1 VEDQRITVIL
11 DANNIMMARNDGAAD
26 VRLLRSAI
34 EHYKKLNYQIKGAI
48 KLGTTYHMQRKQDR
62 GYSYVRNLIEE
73 RILHETR
80 NDDLYMIKL
89 AQEIN
94 AWIITKDRFRDWRE
108 SHPEINWDDIDSRCR
123 RDWVVDDDVFIDP
136 DLHENKLPITIS
148 DNSVD
153 LTYTSWI
160 EDSVLTKTIRTVYD
174 CLLEASGMIYDPSY
188 PIQKN
193 PSEAERDKLHWL
205 KGRVDKEKDEIYIIC
220 SKNFEKFVIGE
231 RGEMLYAATRLI
243 QESLNLPPVVEI
255 LVELIE

>member
-1 VEDQRITVIL
+1 MIL
-11 DANNIMMARNDGAAD
+11 DANNIMMARNDGASD
-26 VRLLRSAI
+26 VVLLSSAI
-34 EHYKKLNYQIKGAI
+34 EHYEKLNYQIKGAI
-48 KLGTTYHMQRKQDR
+48 IFGTTYHMERKQDR

-73 RILHETR
+73 RILHEIR

-136 DLHENKLPITIS
+136 DLHENKHPIK
-148 DNSVD
+148 DNSID

-160 EDSVLTKTIRTVYD
+160 EDSVLTKTIQTVYD

-188 PIQKN
+188 PIQTK
-193 PSEAERDKLHWL
+193 PPDDRGITVRERLDWL
-205 KGRVDKEKDEIYIIC
+205 KGRVDKEKDEVDIIC
-220 SKNFEKFVIGE
+220 SKDFEKFVIGE
-231 RGEMLYAATRLI
+231 HGEMLYAATRLI
-243 QESLNLPPVVEI
+243 RESLNLPHVVKISVVLKE
-255 LVELIE
+255 